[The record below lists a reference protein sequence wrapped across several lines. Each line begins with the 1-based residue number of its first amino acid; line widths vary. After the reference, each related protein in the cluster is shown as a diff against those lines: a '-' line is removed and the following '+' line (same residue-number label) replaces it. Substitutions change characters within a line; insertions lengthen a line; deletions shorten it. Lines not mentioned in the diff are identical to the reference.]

1 MGKISRAMKIQMKK
15 YCRENKAYIFDMA
28 EQSMFGEEL
37 ECVCVYCRE
46 GVQGYESD
54 IRYAHCENCEKYGV
68 FSFEELMF
76 SIPVDGSV
84 L

>member
-1 MGKISRAMKIQMKK
+1 MAKVTREMKMTMQK
-15 YCRENKAYIFDMA
+15 YCRENKAYIFDMG

-37 ECVCVYCRE
+37 ECVCVYCE
-46 GVQGYESD
+46 EEVQGYESD
-54 IRYAHCENCEKYGV
+54 IRYAQCENCEKYGL

-84 L
+84 I